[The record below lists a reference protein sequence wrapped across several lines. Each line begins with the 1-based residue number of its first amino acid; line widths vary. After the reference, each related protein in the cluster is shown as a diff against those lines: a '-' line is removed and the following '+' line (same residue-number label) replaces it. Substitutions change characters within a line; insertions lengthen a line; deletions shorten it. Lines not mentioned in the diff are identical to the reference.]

1 MPLLSALLA
10 VHAYS
15 APLAGRPAVTRAAA
29 GAITMGGNQKVVGF
43 DDIEGI
49 PFESRELQVQRP
61 PIKLLSRLNEIKLL
75 TAVSELGLLSS
86 AEEAGVFSK
95 LEGAGAFSL
104 IEKTL
109 PLVEKLGLL
118 SVLETAK
125 EIDAGLTITLGG
137 FIFFFTP
144 GTIALQACGFLPTP
158 DNPATL
164 LANAAVDLGTGVV
177 GGGILALGFLCAAL
191 QDGVDPEL

>member
-29 GAITMGGNQKVVGF
+29 GSITMGGNQKVVGF
-43 DDIEGI
+43 DDIDGI
-49 PFESRELQVQRP
+49 PFESREIQLKRP

-75 TAVSELGLLSS
+75 TAVSEAGLLSG

-118 SVLETAK
+118 SALETAK
-125 EIDAGLTITLGG
+125 EVEAGLTITLGG

-144 GTIALQACGFLPTP
+144 GTVALQACGFLPTP

-164 LANAAVDLGTGVV
+164 LVNAAVDLGTGVV